1 MRAHRQLRQ
10 RLARIEGQQS
20 RRPGDPQSLRQAMIR
35 TVQKTMP
42 LHEAT
47 AFIDDL
53 LAMPYPDARA
63 LIMAEIERREAV

>member
-10 RLARIEGQQS
+10 RLARIEGEQC
-20 RRPGDPQSLRQAMIR
+20 RLPDDPESLRQAMIR
-35 TVQKTMP
+35 TVQKTLP
-42 LHEAT
+42 LDEAT

>member
-1 MRAHRQLRQ
+1 MRAHLQLRQ
-10 RLARIEGQQS
+10 RRARIEGQQS
-20 RRPGDPQSLRQAMIR
+20 RLPGDPQSLRQAMIR
-35 TVQKTMP
+35 TVQKTLP
-42 LHEAT
+42 LDEAT

>member
-20 RRPGDPQSLRQAMIR
+20 RLPADPESLRQAMIR

-42 LHEAT
+42 LDEAT
-47 AFIDDL
+47 EFIDDL

-63 LIMAEIERREAV
+63 LIIAEIERREAS